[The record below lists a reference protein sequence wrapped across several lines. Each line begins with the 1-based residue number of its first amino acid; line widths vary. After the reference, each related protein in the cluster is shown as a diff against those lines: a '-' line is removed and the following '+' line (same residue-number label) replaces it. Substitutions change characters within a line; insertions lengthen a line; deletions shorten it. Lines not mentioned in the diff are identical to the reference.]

1 MFTCFGESMGMEEE
15 DLQINKIEFELNRKT
30 LLLILVVIGLSII
43 ISGCLS
49 HTFSDSF
56 ITILCS
62 LVIGATIGVLL
73 NYFILSSHE
82 IFKKINIETSRK
94 GDTGEIHTVMK
105 ME

>member
-1 MFTCFGESMGMEEE
+1 MFTCFGESMEIDGET
-15 DLQINKIEFELNRKT
+15 LQINKIKFELNRKT
-30 LLLILVVIGLSII
+30 LMLILVVIGLSIV

-49 HTFSDSF
+49 YIFSDSL

-73 NYFILSSHE
+73 NYFIISSHE
-82 IFKKINIETSRK
+82 IFKKANIETSEK
-94 GDTGEIHTVMK
+94 GDTGEIYTVMK